1 MKKYNKPFIEV
12 SGLEVKDVIAVSIW
26 FDGDPDSD
34 ELQSVYKKYV
44 TDSGDGVNRSDKAIV
59 LEW

>member
-26 FDGDPDSD
+26 FDGDPDSE

-44 TDSGDGVNRSDKAIV
+44 TDSGDGVNQGDRAIV

>member
-12 SGLEVKDVIAVSIW
+12 SELEVKDVIAVSIW
-26 FDGDPDSD
+26 FDGDADQK

-44 TDSGDGVNRSDKAIV
+44 VDSGDSVNQGDRAIV